1 MSKRS
6 DYARDIIAEISA
18 QNLKDIMENVSP
30 STLSSNQTAWEN
42 QINGYEASTDKS
54 LDASEDE
61 GTDDSNDAKSTDD
74 KNAYNEYTEC
84 REYPEDNE
92 YTEDTE

>member
-30 STLSSNQTAWEN
+30 STLSSNQDAWEN

-54 LDASEDE
+54 LDEPKNEEENDSDDVQNTYDE
-61 GTDDSNDAKSTDD
+61 ITGEQNT
-74 KNAYNEYTEC
+74 Y
-84 REYPEDNE
+84 NE